1 MKMLAGPT
9 LCFLHFI
16 LYQSRVSADK
26 MEGHVLEGVKRS
38 KKEQKGRS
46 LLGPIISESETGV

>member
-1 MKMLAGPT
+1 
-9 LCFLHFI
+9 
-16 LYQSRVSADK
+16 